1 MKKWLIGIA
10 LLSAILAYGCW
21 FIKHRSA
28 PAAITYRSAVIDR
41 ATITQDISATGTIKP
56 IHEVEIGTQVT
67 GTILRLHVDY
77 NSIVKAG
84 QVVAEIDPAT
94 YQATYDAA
102 IAQENSA
109 RASRQS
115 AEAQLATARAA
126 QKKTKVNYTYTK
138 KELARQQA
146 LHERKM
152 LTDSDFEATLST
164 YEQLAVQLESNHA
177 DIAKAEADI
186 AKAEADIIQREASS
200 RQAKANLDYCTISSP
215 VNGIVISR
223 DVDEGQTVVSN
234 MSASTLLTIAE
245 DLSRIQVEAG
255 VPEADIGQV
264 RRGQKVIF
272 TVDTYR
278 DSFVGTVK
286 DIRLDA
292 QSESNVVTYPVI
304 VEADNPDEKLFPGMT
319 ANLNLIIVEKIDVVC
334 VPAAALRFKGPDLPG
349 NRPPASAEHG
359 GQPPA
364 SLMPPQDGLGKNA
377 PATDSAQPASMPS
390 ANEKV
395 IWLSADD
402 GGIRPHHVVLGV
414 TDGVNQELCDADVL
428 VGQKVI
434 IGKLSGSSAAGNDSA
449 TTNPFVMKPPQGAP
463 PPR

>member
-1 MKKWLIGIA
+1 MKKWLVIIIVLCA
-10 LLSAILAYGCW
+10 FLAWGCW
-21 FIKHRSA
+21 FMKHRTT
-28 PAAITYRSAVIDR
+28 PATVVFRSAVIGR
-41 ATITQDISATGTIKP
+41 ATITQDVSATGTIKP

-67 GTILRLHVDY
+67 GTILKLHVDY

-84 QVVAEIDPAT
+84 QIVAEIDPAT

-115 AEAQLATARAA
+115 AEAQLATAQAA
-126 QKKTKVNYTYTK
+126 QKMTEVKYAYTK

-152 LTDSDFEATLST
+152 LTDSDFDATLST
-164 YEQLAVQLESNHA
+164 CEQLAAQLESNDADIAKAKA
-177 DIAKAEADI
+177 DIAKAEADVM
-186 AKAEADIIQREASS
+186 QREASS

-319 ANLNLIIVEKIDVVC
+319 ANLSLIVMEKIDVVS
-334 VPAAALRFKGPDLPG
+334 VPAAALRFKGPDLAGAPLSAVDDGQQGHASPIAPHDEPG
-349 NRPPASAEHG
+349 QG
-359 GQPPA
+359 
-364 SLMPPQDGLGKNA
+364 A
-377 PATDSAQPASMPS
+377 PLAGPDQHAPVPS
-390 ANEKV
+390 VNEKI
-395 IWLSADD
+395 IWLGAAD
-402 GGIRPHHVVLGV
+402 GSLRPRVVVLGV
-414 TDGVNQELCDADVL
+414 TDGVNQELCDADDL

-434 IGKLSGSSAAGNDSA
+434 IGKLSGSAAAGNDNS
-449 TTNPFVMKPPQGAP
+449 TTNPFVMKPPSGAP
-463 PPR
+463 PR